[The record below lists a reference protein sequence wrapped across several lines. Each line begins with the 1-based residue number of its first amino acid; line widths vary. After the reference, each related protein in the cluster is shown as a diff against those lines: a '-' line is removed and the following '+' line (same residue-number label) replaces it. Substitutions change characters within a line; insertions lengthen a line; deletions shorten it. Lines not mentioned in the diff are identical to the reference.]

1 MCRLFGFRSIIPSQV
16 HRSLVDAENALGQ
29 KSAEHPDG
37 WGVAYYLEGVPH
49 LTRSP
54 RQALGDQLFHRL
66 SGLVA
71 SETVIAHVRK
81 ATQGVISVLNC
92 HPFQY
97 GRYTFA
103 HNGDVPNFGEKR
115 ELLVNEITPSLRR
128 MIFGETDSEVLFYLF
143 LSRLS
148 QYGPLRQPLGAEAI
162 AEAIEY
168 TDARV
173 RALTEDGDSAK
184 LTMLVTDGINMVA
197 CQGGPEL
204 YFSTHK
210 THCSDREHCPHL
222 RPECEAPSETGFVNH
237 FLVSSEPL
245 SGENVWTALAT
256 GEIVGVDGSMRTFR
270 RRMDAPMPKLPEREE
285 KKLAVL

>member
-16 HRSLVDAENALGQ
+16 HRSLLDADNALGQ

-37 WGVAYYLEGVPH
+37 WGVAHYIEGVPH

-54 RQALGDQLFHRL
+54 AQALSDQLFHRL

-81 ATQGVISVLNC
+81 ATQGSISVLNC

-103 HNGDVPNFGEKR
+103 HNGDVPNFSERR
-115 ELLVNEITPSLRR
+115 ELFLQEIAPKLRGL
-128 MIFGETDSEVLFYLF
+128 IFGETDSEVLFYLF
-143 LSRLS
+143 LSRLA
-148 QYGPLRQPLGAEAI
+148 QYGPLSLPLGAEAL
-162 AEAIEY
+162 AEALEY

-173 RALTEDGDSAK
+173 RELSQPSEGDGEAVK
-184 LTMLVTDGINMVA
+184 LTMLVTDGTNMVA
-197 CQGGPEL
+197 SQGGPGL

-210 THCSDREHCPHL
+210 TRCGDRDHCPHL
-222 RPECEAPSETGFVNH
+222 RPECEAPTETGFVNH
-237 FLVSSEPL
+237 LLISSEPL
-245 SGENVWTALAT
+245 FGENAWTAMET
-256 GEIVGVDGSMRTFR
+256 GETIGVDGSMRLLR
-270 RRMDAPMPKLPEREE
+270 RAMSHHPSKR
-285 KKLAVL
+285 LAVV